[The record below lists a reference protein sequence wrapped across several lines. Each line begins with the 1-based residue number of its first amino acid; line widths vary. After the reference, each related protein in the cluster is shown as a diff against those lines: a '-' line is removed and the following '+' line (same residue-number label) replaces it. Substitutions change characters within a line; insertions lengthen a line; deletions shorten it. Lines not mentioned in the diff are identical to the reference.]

1 MVVRDNKPA
10 EMRLRCLIVDDNAGF
25 LEAAR
30 GLLEGQGIEIVGVAS
45 TSAEAIRRVL
55 ELRPDVTLVDV
66 NLGEENGA
74 DLARRL
80 LSDETTPTRVI
91 LISTYAQDDLAEA
104 LPSGSTFPFMSKAR
118 LSAMAIRAALET
130 TADGDTAD

>member
-1 MVVRDNKPA
+1 MVVYDSKPA
-10 EMRLRCLIVDDNAGF
+10 EMRLRCLIVDDNPGF

-30 GLLEGQGIEIVGVAS
+30 GLLEGQGIEVVAVAS
-45 TSAEAIRRVL
+45 TSAEAIRRVA

-80 LSDETTPTRVI
+80 LSDETSPTRVI
-91 LISTYAQDDLAEA
+91 LISTYAQDDLVEA
-104 LPSGSTFPFMSKAR
+104 LPSGLTVPFVSKAR
-118 LSAMAIRAALET
+118 LSAMTIRAALET
-130 TADGDTAD
+130 AADGGTAD